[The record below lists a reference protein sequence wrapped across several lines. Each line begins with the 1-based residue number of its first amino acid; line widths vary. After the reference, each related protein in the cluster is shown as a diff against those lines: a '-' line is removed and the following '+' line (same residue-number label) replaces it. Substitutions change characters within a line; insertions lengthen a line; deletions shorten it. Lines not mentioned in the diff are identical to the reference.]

1 MPVEV
6 KDKNGVW
13 LSFGSFLQKM
23 LPISRQLSAELL
35 RMSMLTQVHK
45 EAFKNSKL
53 AT

>member
-1 MPVEV
+1 M
-6 KDKNGVW
+6 KDENGVW
-13 LSFGSFLQKM
+13 LSFGRSFLQKM
-23 LPISRQLSAELL
+23 LHISRSLSAELL